1 VEEKM
6 IAECVSS
13 VNPRKEE
20 FEGRVKEVEP
30 FSATVREISTK
41 QGLSTDLLRGRC
53 FLRHFKSTV
62 RVWRV

>member
-1 VEEKM
+1 M

-41 QGLSTDLLRGRC
+41 QGYSRTFFEDAA
-53 FLRHFKSTV
+53 SSDI
-62 RVWRV
+62 